1 MRHISNSHTSSEQPD
16 KVSNLDV
23 KKTLIYL
30 AVFKDCHNFTKKIS
44 RENITHATQNNNYH
58 SNTRSSSFLGYFPS
72 CFRPVGLGYDCYYRS
87 ACITGPCLCSPINPK
102 LDILGSLLLVTYSR
116 VIIIDSA
123 YRPYILF

>member
-30 AVFKDCHNFTKKIS
+30 AVFKDCNNNFTKKIS

-72 CFRPVGLGYDCYYRS
+72 CFRPVGLRPPRTS
-87 ACITGPCLCSPINPK
+87 AMSEAAQCSVAKIGIEIRDPGACAVATSLRGPKP
-102 LDILGSLLLVTYSR
+102 
-116 VIIIDSA
+116 
-123 YRPYILF
+123 